1 MAKEN
6 YTPEEKKTLKKMF
19 WNSRLVF
26 SSFNMVKMEGNAFAL
41 TMEPA
46 LDELYKDKKEKAEA
60 MRRHDGFFN
69 THAVLFSLIAG
80 ITYALE
86 RQKKETGA
94 VDDTTIENIK
104 VALMGP
110 TAGIGDA
117 FFFNCLRVIA
127 AGIAIGLCSQAN
139 ILGVLLFILIYGG
152 SQLAGSWYLLK
163 TGYKYGTTFIDTIFS
178 SGLMQALTKA
188 ASIMGITMVGAMVA
202 SSVKVKL
209 AWTITIGE
217 ASVVVLDILDSII
230 PGALL
235 LLDNIY
241 YEVITDLNHICPDM
255 LKIMFKLQPY
265 SKFCLISDSNFIAGL
280 PTGTYI
286 RYGRENYADEKGLIL
301 NSDGRICG
309 SGSWV
314 LRNIKQLVTKVGVPV
329 EQAFYMASINPARYL
344 GTDGETGS
352 LQTGKRADMIFV
364 NDDFVCERTFVGGK
378 LVYDR
383 NIDTP
388 ETIFNAE
395 ALKLK
400 VN

>member
-1 MAKEN
+1 
-6 YTPEEKKTLKKMF
+6 MF

-41 TMEPA
+41 TMDPA

-117 FFFNCLRVIA
+117 FFF
-127 AGIAIGLCSQAN
+127 IGLCSQAN

-230 PGALL
+230 PGILSIVL
-235 LLDNIY
+235 VFGLMKLIKKGY
-241 YEVITDLNHICPDM
+241 KPITLVFGILVISI
-255 LKIMFKLQPY
+255 
-265 SKFCLISDSNFIAGL
+265 
-280 PTGTYI
+280 
-286 RYGRENYADEKGLIL
+286 
-301 NSDGRICG
+301 
-309 SGSWV
+309 V
-314 LRNIKQLVTKVGVPV
+314 L
-329 EQAFYMASINPARYL
+329 AFF
-344 GTDGETGS
+344 G
-352 LQTGKRADMIFV
+352 IF
-364 NDDFVCERTFVGGK
+364 
-378 LVYDR
+378 
-383 NIDTP
+383 
-388 ETIFNAE
+388 
-395 ALKLK
+395 
-400 VN
+400 

>member
-69 THAVLFSLIAG
+69 THAVLFSLI
-80 ITYALE
+80 
-86 RQKKETGA
+86 
-94 VDDTTIENIK
+94 
-104 VALMGP
+104 
-110 TAGIGDA
+110 AGIGDA

-230 PGALL
+230 PGILSIVL
-235 LLDNIY
+235 VFGLMKLIKKGY
-241 YEVITDLNHICPDM
+241 KPITLVFGILVISI
-255 LKIMFKLQPY
+255 
-265 SKFCLISDSNFIAGL
+265 
-280 PTGTYI
+280 
-286 RYGRENYADEKGLIL
+286 
-301 NSDGRICG
+301 
-309 SGSWV
+309 V
-314 LRNIKQLVTKVGVPV
+314 L
-329 EQAFYMASINPARYL
+329 AFF
-344 GTDGETGS
+344 G
-352 LQTGKRADMIFV
+352 IF
-364 NDDFVCERTFVGGK
+364 
-378 LVYDR
+378 
-383 NIDTP
+383 
-388 ETIFNAE
+388 
-395 ALKLK
+395 
-400 VN
+400 